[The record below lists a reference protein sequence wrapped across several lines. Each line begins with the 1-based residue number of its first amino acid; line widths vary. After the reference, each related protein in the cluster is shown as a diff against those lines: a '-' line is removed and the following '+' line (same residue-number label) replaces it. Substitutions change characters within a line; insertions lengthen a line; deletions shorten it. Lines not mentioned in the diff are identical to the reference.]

1 MNGRFSLQAISIVL
15 YDFLAGRGMYL
26 LFALPFLLA
35 GVRFFVAGV
44 FGACGVP
51 PRVSWMTSD
60 MVLFFLVSIVLFGAL
75 NGHAFLPDFGNI
87 LNSFRE
93 LALAIQYAGL
103 R

>member
-1 MNGRFSLQAISIVL
+1 MNGRFSLQAITIVL
-15 YDFLAGRGMYL
+15 YDFLASRGMYL

-35 GVRFFVAGV
+35 GVRFFVAGI

-51 PRVSWMTSD
+51 PKISWMTSD
-60 MVLFFLVSIVLFGAL
+60 MVLFFLVSLILFGAL
-75 NGHAFLPDFGNI
+75 NGYAFLPDLGSIINP
-87 LNSFRE
+87 FRE

>member
-1 MNGRFSLQAISIVL
+1 MASGCTIEQGSLCSRKKPAIAQ
-15 YDFLAGRGMYL
+15 FWANFCREFCRGL
-26 LFALPFLLA
+26 
-35 GVRFFVAGV
+35 RFFVAGI

-75 NGHAFLPDFGNI
+75 NGHAFLPDLGSIINP
-87 LNSFRE
+87 FRD